1 MGIDARMMPGG
12 RCVVAR
18 LRLQRPIFRS
28 STTPFQID
36 EVTFASVGS
45 DRGKC
50 LRPRALFQLP
60 IFRILDCRD
69 AIAIEARIHL
79 AWEKHRDA
87 LTKAQSW
94 LHSLGATGEIE
105 EERSVLKLPLPGD
118 DPLAHARCIAA
129 QTLILPQRGPLS
141 GIRLQRIEDRVLR
154 VDSRITSSAD
164 LAQALSIRLRELS
177 RLDERLHEVRVAA
190 ARPPTEPLPEPRPRV
205 VSPPGRSPSVLFVG
219 PQIGQQQACLE
230 SLQQRGYQVETVSG
244 EREAIAAFDRCS
256 PELVLADVKLGR
268 SEGIDLV
275 GSLRRIPG
283 VEEVPVILIDSHL
296 RPERR
301 EVARRI
307 GAAGYLAGSLD
318 SNRIAERLTRI
329 VDSPRRRRFTRYPK
343 HLAVQIR
350 GRSESFTAA
359 IGRGGMF
366 LATDDNL
373 PANSLHEC
381 QLALPE
387 PGTCLRVWVE
397 VLYRSPTDAAALP
410 GLGVRFQS
418 FPDCDEAVL
427 IRFLRRLQPKVRSTL
442 F

>member
-1 MGIDARMMPGG
+1 MPDG
-12 RCVVAR
+12 RSVVAR
-18 LRLQRPIFRS
+18 MRLQRPIFRT

-45 DRGKC
+45 DRAKC

-87 LTKAQSW
+87 LTEAQSW
-94 LHSLGATGEIE
+94 LRSLGASCEPE
-105 EERSVLKLPLPGD
+105 EERSVLRVPLAGK

-129 QTLILPQRGPLS
+129 RTLILPQRGPLS

-154 VDSRITSSAD
+154 VDAGVDSAD
-164 LAQALSIRLRELS
+164 DLKRALSMRLRELS
-177 RLDERLHEVRVAA
+177 SLDTRMHEVRAA
-190 ARPPTEPLPEPRPRV
+190 APPPSEPPPDTHSQPRPQIAS
-205 VSPPGRSPSVLFVG
+205 SPRRTPSVLFVG
-219 PQIGQQQACLE
+219 PQIGQQEACIE
-230 SLQQRGYQVETVSG
+230 SLEQRGYHVETVSG

-256 PELVLADVKLGR
+256 PELVLADVRLGR

-275 GSLRRIPG
+275 GSLRRVPG
-283 VEEVPVILIDSHL
+283 IEEVPVILVDSHL

-301 EVARRI
+301 DVARRI
-307 GAAGYLAGSLD
+307 GAAGYLSGPLD

-329 VDSPRRRRFTRYPK
+329 VESPRRRRFTRYPK
-343 HLAVQIR
+343 QVAVKIR
-350 GRSESFTAA
+350 GRDEAFTAA

-366 LATDDNL
+366 LATDDEL

-381 QLALPE
+381 QLSLPE
-387 PGTCLRVWVE
+387 PGTLLRVQAE
-397 VLYRSPTDAAALP
+397 VLYRSPAEVATLP

-418 FPDCDEAVL
+418 FPDFDEAVL
-427 IRFLRRLQPKVRSTL
+427 IRYLRRLQPKVRTTAL
-442 F
+442 